1 MSKFFYWI
9 GYLLS
14 GESSKRS
21 ADIGKTAKK
30 ERPETNS
37 VENRD
42 KIKRATLKMLD
53 SLYLT
58 NIEKCKTKRVIV
70 WLDTDTTTFKSF
82 DDFAQELAENWS
94 IERGYSFEKV
104 EVKHGKPE
112 KEQDARKVNVD
123 IDSVAIYLQEQ
134 TVEEEN
140 HVKKACISVYG
151 SNGSLLQEKYELSSE
166 VLEKERRKYYHIGRG
181 EHQDMEDGSYRQNH
195 IVIDEN
201 NNLEKNKYVSR
212 AHARIGYSENIGF
225 YLQVEYGGS
234 RLSGNR
240 TRIFRDEEKIEVENV
255 DMKEP
260 LHDGDLIELG
270 KAVLLQYKEIK
281 LRT

>member
-1 MSKFFYWI
+1 MSNFFNWF
-9 GYLLS
+9 GKLLA
-14 GESSKRS
+14 GESAKSNGDGEKS
-21 ADIGKTAKK
+21 AIEDKK
-30 ERPETNS
+30 PEENS
-37 VENRD
+37 VETRE
-42 KIKRATLKMLD
+42 KIKKATVKLLN
-53 SLYLT
+53 SLYMT
-58 NIEKCKTKRVIV
+58 NPEKCKSKRVIV

-82 DDFAQELAENWS
+82 DDFAQELAENWA
-94 IERGYSFEKV
+94 IERGYTFEKV

-181 EHQDMEDGSYRQNH
+181 EHPDMEDGSYRQNH

-201 NNLEKNKYVSR
+201 NNLDKNKYVSR

-281 LRT
+281 